1 GYGPEES
8 ATLAA
13 TVSGGAGGYTYL
25 WSTGDTEAGI
35 TVSPEETTVYTLTVT
50 DAAGCSALQEVTVE
64 AEDILCGNDR
74 FFNKIQICYKGKT
87 LCLPEIAAEQ
97 LLRIGATLG
106 SCGNSGGPEISDVFI
121 FPNPVLRNTYV
132 TLESN
137 MDTAVVV
144 QLYDQRGNQVY
155 SEEKSVNAGS
165 NKIGLDLSGYR
176 RGIYICK
183 IIPAEGGTAVTKKI
197 LK

>member
-106 SCGNSGGPEISDVFI
+106 SCGNSGGPEMSDVFI
-121 FPNPVLRNTYV
+121 FRIPVFRNTYV
-132 TLESN
+132 ILECN
-137 MDTAVVV
+137 MYTEVGV
-144 QLYDQRGNQVY
+144 QLFDQLSIRLY
-155 SEEKSVNAGS
+155 SETNYV
-165 NKIGLDLSGYR
+165 I
-176 RGIYICK
+176 
-183 IIPAEGGTAVTKKI
+183 AVSYK
-197 LK
+197 